1 MENSRGKIL
10 VQLTPIQRVQECFTT
25 GFRRFSL
32 PPLFYLPGGRGRR
45 KKSAEGHSK
54 VFILFYFF
62 RVEKLKK
69 RGKNVVGNG
78 GRMMMYRA
86 RVRSMQRAENALLA
100 AIHCN
105 SVTSGSPV

>member
-1 MENSRGKIL
+1 MFKSVLRQALGGFRFQHYFISPEGGEKKEKRGRPFESLYFILLFPRGKI
-10 VQLTPIQRVQECFTT
+10 E
-25 GFRRFSL
+25 
-32 PPLFYLPGGRGRR
+32 
-45 KKSAEGHSK
+45 KEGEE
-54 VFILFYFF
+54 F
-62 RVEKLKK
+62 
-69 RGKNVVGNG
+69 VGNG